1 MIAAHA
7 GGEAAPEG
15 DWRGGGSNVMR
26 NMQGN
31 GEFLGTEADSD
42 GQPRDD
48 DRRVREKDSS
58 ENYGCQP
65 VVGSSIRRWRT
76 PEP

>member
-1 MIAAHA
+1 
-7 GGEAAPEG
+7 
-15 DWRGGGSNVMR
+15 MR